1 MYIVLLG
8 PPGAGK
14 GTQAQ
19 LLVEALD
26 LAYIST
32 GDLFRKHLGEGTPLG
47 LKAKEYM
54 ERGELVPDEI
64 TTAMVLEQLATFD
77 EEKSSLLDGYPRN
90 LSQAQALDE
99 ALAKQEK
106 GVDKVLSI
114 AVPEEELVRRLS
126 GRLIC
131 RNCQVPYHV
140 DFSPPKVEGHCDQCD
155 GEVYRRKDDLPEVVR
170 QRIKVYAAQT
180 EPLIGYYQHK
190 GVLVE
195 INGVGNVEAIQ
206 KQLQQVM
213 EDIGSL
219 PKRLKLS

>member
-32 GDLFRKHLGEGTPLG
+32 GDLFRKHLGEGTSLG

-77 EEKSSLLDGYPRN
+77 EEKSCLLDGYPRN
-90 LSQAQALDE
+90 LSQAQALAE
-99 ALAKQEK
+99 ALAKQGK
-106 GVDKVLSI
+106 GVNKVLSI

-131 RNCQVPYHV
+131 RNCQAPYHV
-140 DFSPPKVEGHCDQCD
+140 DFSPPKVEGRCNQCG
-155 GEVYRRKDDLPEVVR
+155 GEVYRRKDDSPEVVR

-195 INGVGNVEAIQ
+195 INGVGNVEVIQ
-206 KQLQQVM
+206 KQLQQAM
-213 EDIGSL
+213 EDVG
-219 PKRLKLS
+219 